1 MGKQVSRSPH
11 LGCMPQGTHAVS
23 CFNDLQGRL
32 KIHFQTAFAVKFC
45 FLLFKLL
52 HWPHRFSLRHTHT
65 MKKSEQAGQTADFR
79 CMRRIRAARQSLYR
93 QAAFCSYKEY

>member
-11 LGCMPQGTHAVS
+11 VGCMPQGTHAVS

-52 HWPHRFSLRHTHT
+52 HWSHRFPLRHTHT